1 LSYIWISFSI
11 LMLISSFIYLDW
23 RFPILNLSYQFD
35 TKLEKKN
42 IYSNIITNEDQSS
55 NNSEI
60 DKMKWYIRIL
70 KRQGVWHYLTSSLY
84 LLVVLFLSSLL
95 LPGIFLAVIWYSWV
109 YYITKQNTI
118 LTNKYTFAFNLSTV
132 FAILICPLN
141 GFLLGFK
148 ADKSKK
154 QKLLNISLMQIIS
167 WLINIVACI
176 ICMFTQKK
184 YIGTLTGVMWTLVGA
199 IITAQYGLVKLTDD
213 VSRS

>member
-1 LSYIWISFSI
+1 
-11 LMLISSFIYLDW
+11 MLISSFIYLDW

-118 LTNKYTFAFNLSTV
+118 LTNKYTCAFNLSTV

-176 ICMFTQKK
+176 ICIFPSE
-184 YIGTLTGVMWTLVGA
+184 YIGTLTDVMWTLVGA
-199 IITAQYGLVKLTDD
+199 IITARYGLVKLTDD